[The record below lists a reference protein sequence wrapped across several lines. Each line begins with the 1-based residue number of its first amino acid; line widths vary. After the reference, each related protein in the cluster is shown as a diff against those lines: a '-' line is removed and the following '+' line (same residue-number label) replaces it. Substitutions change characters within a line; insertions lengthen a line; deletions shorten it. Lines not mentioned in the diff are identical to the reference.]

1 MNKAFTEIV
10 MEGPFMLVKG
20 FLLGFLA
27 VRKPESNYFFHRKSG
42 IRRETLKDL
51 LKELFEMDNHVHFC
65 LETELVPDFK
75 TSAALYQEKT
85 GMEIKS
91 ERPIRAASFNFA
103 YEFHNKAISEEAG
116 QWFNQLPSG
125 VKVSDYKPFEHQEVE
140 GHGIEG
146 YAPLFEFTS
155 RAKGRVEGEF
165 EPVIDLYLTIKRS
178 RLSEAVICSEIDL
191 VF

>member
-1 MNKAFTEIV
+1 MSKAFTEIV

-20 FLLGFLA
+20 FLMGFLA
-27 VRKPESNYFFHRKSG
+27 MRKAQSNYFFHRKSG

-65 LETELVPDFK
+65 LETELVSDFK
-75 TSAALYQEKT
+75 TAAALYQEKT
-85 GMEIKS
+85 GLEIKS
-91 ERPIRAASFNFA
+91 ERAIRGASFSFA
-103 YEFHNKAISEEAG
+103 YEFHNKAMAEEAG
-116 QWFNQLPSG
+116 QWFNQLPAG
-125 VKVSDYKPFEHQEVE
+125 VKLADYQPFEHQAVE

-155 RAKGRVEGEF
+155 RAKGRIEGEF

-178 RLSEAVICSEIDL
+178 RLSEAVICSEVDL
-191 VF
+191 AF